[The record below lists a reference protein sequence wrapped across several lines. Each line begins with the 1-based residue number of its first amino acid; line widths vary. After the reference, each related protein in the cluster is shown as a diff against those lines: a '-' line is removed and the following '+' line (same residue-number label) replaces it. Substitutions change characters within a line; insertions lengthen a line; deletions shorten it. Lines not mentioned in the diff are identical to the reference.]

1 MINLRRKVKV
11 EDQKQLNVLIITLK
25 VLCFPWCCFFLST
38 RGKQVTFFAT
48 IHKQSQDHQLLDFPA
63 RCTLHAARCTLCA
76 FSMRS
81 LWFVYSRCLRP
92 LQYFFITRRDDF
104 CLRCWVRSKPRLT
117 DGLSLIPCRR
127 GFSWS
132 SHYLHYWQG
141 LFFRSGFGWRGFQ
154 R

>member
-63 RCTLHAARCTLCA
+63 RCTLHAARCVRFRCVLCDLFTA
-76 FSMRS
+76 VVCAPYNTFSLLDVMT
-81 LWFVYSRCLRP
+81 FVCAAESEVNQDSQTVC
-92 LQYFFITRRDDF
+92 
-104 CLRCWVRSKPRLT
+104 
-117 DGLSLIPCRR
+117 
-127 GFSWS
+127 
-132 SHYLHYWQG
+132 H
-141 LFFRSGFGWRGFQ
+141 
-154 R
+154 

>member
-25 VLCFPWCCFFLST
+25 VLCFPWYCIFCLHGANKLLFLQLFTSKAKT
-38 RGKQVTFFAT
+38 TSYLTF
-48 IHKQSQDHQLLDFPA
+48 
-63 RCTLHAARCTLCA
+63 LHAARCTLCA